1 MCPLRR
7 IPRHI
12 RFVQLLSAPFQRPTQ
27 NPRLVLATPPLPVRR
42 RRSPKSPRTTAPEVL
57 PVLVAC
63 GDKRAQGSA
72 KMLQANLSVLQGQPD
87 LATAKEA
94 MVAMLKRFPSEWG
107 RVAMIFRF

>member
-1 MCPLRR
+1 M
-7 IPRHI
+7 
-12 RFVQLLSAPFQRPTQ
+12 
-27 NPRLVLATPPLPVRR
+27 
-42 RRSPKSPRTTAPEVL
+42 
-57 PVLVAC
+57 LVAC